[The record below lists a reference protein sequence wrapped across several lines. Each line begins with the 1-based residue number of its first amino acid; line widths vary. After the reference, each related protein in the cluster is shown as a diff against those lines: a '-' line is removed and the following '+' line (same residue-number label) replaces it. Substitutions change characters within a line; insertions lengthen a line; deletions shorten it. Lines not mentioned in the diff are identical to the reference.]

1 MVAVGV
7 WKNQSATINLCK
19 TSSGKLHVKI
29 LQRFDE
35 EETLEIRGKCFE
47 CRINQPV
54 QKIKEKK
61 TPHQEQLHGVSQEAC
76 KENQEEETLE
86 IQLQLHDLI
95 ARDLIIII
103 IIILSSICNAR

>member
-1 MVAVGV
+1 
-7 WKNQSATINLCK
+7 
-19 TSSGKLHVKI
+19 
-29 LQRFDE
+29 
-35 EETLEIRGKCFE
+35 
-47 CRINQPV
+47 V

-76 KENQEEETLE
+76 MENQEEETLE

-103 IIILSSICNAR
+103 IIIILSSICNAR